1 MKRILWAGLLIFSL
15 NSFAF
20 LEDEEAREKINDLQN
35 QLNSLKTEK
44 LVDLEG
50 KITDLQQVLQG
61 GSLQQF
67 NNKINEIFDDLA
79 KLRGDVEV
87 LQFGLQSFEDR
98 QKLNYQDIE
107 SRFEKLE
114 QQIELLQEQPKKQL
128 DVVQDQ
134 SNQLNQAPINN
145 INQNAVESVQNDINQ
160 ELLNE
165 EQLSPADQN
174 IENVVENKLPPLID
188 EEQAMNMFNDA
199 EGLMRST
206 KYKEAFELFDR
217 FVTTYPKSQRLVE
230 AKKNIGF
237 IQFALK
243 NYNASLKTYEKL
255 IQNHPDHELMPE
267 ILYGKANTE
276 IQLTRIT
283 KAKQTL
289 RKIIKDYP
297 NASNIESAKKRLKAL
312 ESISSNQRQ

>member
-114 QQIELLQEQPKKQL
+114 QQLELLQEQPKKQL
-128 DVVQDQ
+128 DVLQDQ
-134 SNQLNQAPINN
+134 SNQLNQDPINN
-145 INQNAVESVQNDINQ
+145 INQNAVESVQNAINQ

-165 EQLSPADQN
+165 EQVSPADQN
-174 IENVVENKLPPLID
+174 KENVVENKLPPLID

-312 ESISSNQRQ
+312 ESIKL

>member
-1 MKRILWAGLLIFSL
+1 MKRILWAGLLILSF

-20 LEDEEAREKINDLQN
+20 LEDDEARKKINDLQN

-44 LVDLEG
+44 LVNLEAQ
-50 KITDLQQVLQG
+50 ITDLQQVLQG

-114 QQIELLQEQPKKQL
+114 QQLELLQEQPKKQQDVIQDNPKEL
-128 DVVQDQ
+128 DQD
-134 SNQLNQAPINN
+134 PINN
-145 INQNAVESVQNDINQ
+145 VDQNVVQAVQNDINQ
-160 ELLNE
+160 ELLDE
-165 EQLSPADQN
+165 EKVSSTSQTKK
-174 IENVVENKLPPLID
+174 NVVENKLPPLID

-217 FVTTYPKSQRLVE
+217 FITTYPKSQRLVE

-312 ESISSNQRQ
+312 ESIKL

>member
-114 QQIELLQEQPKKQL
+114 QQLELLQEQPKKQL

-134 SNQLNQAPINN
+134 SNQLNQDPINN
-145 INQNAVESVQNDINQ
+145 INQNAVESVQNAINQ

-165 EQLSPADQN
+165 EQVSPADQDK
-174 IENVVENKLPPLID
+174 ENVVENKLPPLID

-243 NYNASLKTYEKL
+243 NYSASLKTYEKL

-312 ESISSNQRQ
+312 ESIKL

>member
-20 LEDEEAREKINDLQN
+20 LEDEEARKKINDLQN

-114 QQIELLQEQPKKQL
+114 QQLELLQEQPKKQL

-134 SNQLNQAPINN
+134 SIQLNQNPINN

-165 EQLSPADQN
+165 EQVSPADQDK
-174 IENVVENKLPPLID
+174 ENVVENKLPPLID

-312 ESISSNQRQ
+312 ESIKL

>member
-114 QQIELLQEQPKKQL
+114 QQLELLQEQPKKQL

-134 SNQLNQAPINN
+134 SIQLNQAPINN
-145 INQNAVESVQNDINQ
+145 INQNAVESVQNAINQ

-165 EQLSPADQN
+165 EQVSPADQN
-174 IENVVENKLPPLID
+174 KENVVENKLPPLID

-312 ESISSNQRQ
+312 ESIKL

>member
-114 QQIELLQEQPKKQL
+114 QQLELLQEQPKKQL

-134 SNQLNQAPINN
+134 SNQLNQDPINN
-145 INQNAVESVQNDINQ
+145 INQNAVESVQNAINQ

-165 EQLSPADQN
+165 EQVSPADQDK
-174 IENVVENKLPPLID
+174 ENVVENKLPPLID

-276 IQLTRIT
+276 IQLTQIT

-289 RKIIKDYP
+289 RIIIKDYP

-312 ESISSNQRQ
+312 ESIKL

>member
-20 LEDEEAREKINDLQN
+20 LEDEEARKKINDLQN

-114 QQIELLQEQPKKQL
+114 QQLELLQEQPKKQL

-134 SNQLNQAPINN
+134 SIQLNQNPINN

-160 ELLNE
+160 ELLNK
-165 EQLSPADQN
+165 EQVSPADQDK
-174 IENVVENKLPPLID
+174 ENVVENKLPPLID

-312 ESISSNQRQ
+312 ESIKL

>member
-1 MKRILWAGLLIFSL
+1 MKRILWAGLLILSF

-20 LEDEEAREKINDLQN
+20 LEDDEARKKINDLQN

-44 LVDLEG
+44 LVNLEAQ
-50 KITDLQQVLQG
+50 ITDLQQVLQG

-114 QQIELLQEQPKKQL
+114 QQLELLQEQPKKQQDVIQDNPKEL
-128 DVVQDQ
+128 DQE
-134 SNQLNQAPINN
+134 PINN
-145 INQNAVESVQNDINQ
+145 VDQNVVQAVQNDINQ
-160 ELLNE
+160 ELLDE
-165 EQLSPADQN
+165 EKVSSTGQTKK
-174 IENVVENKLPPLID
+174 NVVKNKLPPLID

-217 FVTTYPKSQRLVE
+217 FITTYPKSQRLVE

-312 ESISSNQRQ
+312 ESIKL

>member
-114 QQIELLQEQPKKQL
+114 QQLELLQEQPKKQL

-134 SNQLNQAPINN
+134 SNQLNQDPINN

-165 EQLSPADQN
+165 EQLSPADQDK
-174 IENVVENKLPPLID
+174 ENVVENKLPPLID

-243 NYNASLKTYEKL
+243 NYSASLKTYEKL

-312 ESISSNQRQ
+312 ESIKL

>member
-114 QQIELLQEQPKKQL
+114 QQLELLQEQPKKQL

-134 SNQLNQAPINN
+134 SIQLNQNPINN
-145 INQNAVESVQNDINQ
+145 INQNAVESVQNAINQ

-165 EQLSPADQN
+165 EQLSPADQDK
-174 IENVVENKLPPLID
+174 ENVVENKLPPLID
-188 EEQAMNMFNDA
+188 DEQAMNMFNDA

-217 FVTTYPKSQRLVE
+217 FITTYPKSQRLVE

-312 ESISSNQRQ
+312 ESIKL

>member
-1 MKRILWAGLLIFSL
+1 MKRILWAGLLILSF

-20 LEDEEAREKINDLQN
+20 LEDDEARKKINDLQN

-44 LVDLEG
+44 LLNLEAQ
-50 KITDLQQVLQG
+50 ITDLQQVLQG
-61 GSLQQF
+61 GSLQQL

-114 QQIELLQEQPKKQL
+114 QQLELLQEQPKKQQ

-134 SNQLNQAPINN
+134 SIQLNQNPINN
-145 INQNAVESVQNDINQ
+145 VDQNVVQAVQNDINQ
-160 ELLNE
+160 ELLDE
-165 EQLSPADQN
+165 EKVSSTSQTKK
-174 IENVVENKLPPLID
+174 NVVENKLPPLID

-217 FVTTYPKSQRLVE
+217 FITTYPKSQRLVE

-312 ESISSNQRQ
+312 ESIKL